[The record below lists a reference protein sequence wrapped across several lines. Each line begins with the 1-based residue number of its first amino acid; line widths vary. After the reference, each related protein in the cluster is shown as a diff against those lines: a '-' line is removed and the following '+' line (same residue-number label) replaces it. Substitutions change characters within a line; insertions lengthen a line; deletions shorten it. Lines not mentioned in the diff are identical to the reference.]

1 MHQSRIGL
9 LLPWGTMRYM
19 DMNTYTTLLY
29 MVIYIQHICGG
40 LGVVISQLELQI
52 SSWPTDLSSSETV
65 VHSFHTLE
73 LKRAKGCI

>member
-40 LGVVISQLELQI
+40 LGVVISQLNKALFI
-52 SSWPTDLSSSETV
+52 GGG
-65 VHSFHTLE
+65 SF
-73 LKRAKGCI
+73 GGGS